1 MKKYGKGG
9 EMDSVAQK
17 KKKMHVSKKS
27 MNLLWKPVYKAYG
40 SGGIHKHHKCRW
52 KSANKAF

>member
-27 MNLLWKPVYKAYG
+27 MNLL
-40 SGGIHKHHKCRW
+40 
-52 KSANKAF
+52 